1 MISTISTLFCLP
13 YILFDL
19 IFYKDVAVALIH
31 SNKYSNNSSLSSN
44 ESNSLKDSLK
54 LLPLI
59 LLNIPHTIKFYLLF
73 ILHNK
78 FRNHMSN
85 FLCLKLYFNFEMFR
99 QFKFFTKK
107 SKSFKRTL
115 SIGSKN
121 KSSIDLQINAFKNK
135 TKKCKFIFKTN
146 CILLKES
153 NQIDTLKLGRSLSD
167 TSTNLIQK
175 KNIEIDSRRQT
186 HYKQISNRKKQIE
199 KEKYPEI

>member
-107 SKSFKRTL
+107 SKSIKRTL

-186 HYKQISNRKKQIE
+186 HYKQISNRKKRIE